1 MSPNGLLSEMLEKA
15 CRNGTSYQLLFTD
28 IQIPFMDDYSLTK
41 TIRKPKK
48 PIAIVALTAHAS
60 NSDKPVAPTT
70 FVAAVRNTISVE
82 QVGRSAFEELDRF
95 RKKFDLLLSRELQVA
110 DLVLEGNE
118 TKQIAKSLGIIVKT
132 VEVHRGRI
140 TKKLE
145 ITSVARL
152 VKLFLDAK
160 HSSAPNVF
168 EDRSIQ
174 ATNHLQLKIRQ

>member
-28 IQIPFMDDYSLTK
+28 IQIPFMDGYSLTK

-60 NSDKPVAPTT
+60 DSDKPIVPTT
-70 FVAAVRNTISVE
+70 FVAAVRNPISVE
-82 QVGRSAFEELDRF
+82 QVRRSAFEELDRF
-95 RKKFDLLLSRELQVA
+95 RKKFDLLIYRERKVA
-110 DLVLEGNE
+110 DLVLEGNA

-132 VEVHRGRI
+132 VDVHRGRI

-145 ITSVARL
+145 ITSVAQL

-160 HSSAPNVF
+160 HSSAPTVF
-168 EDRSIQ
+168 EDS
-174 ATNHLQLKIRQ
+174 